1 MRTGIVIGTV
11 VATRKEESL
20 VGCKLLL
27 TQPVTI
33 DKKPVGEPILAVDT
47 VGAGIGEWVIFATGT
62 ASRNAANRPKAAIDA
77 AIIGIIDQV
86 DVDMTIFDE
95 RPQGEGIKK

>member
-33 DKKPVGEPILAVDT
+33 NKEPVGEPIIAVDT
-47 VGAGIGEWVIFATGT
+47 VGAGIGEWVIFASGT

-77 AIIGIIDQV
+77 AIIGIIDQA
-86 DVDMTIFDE
+86 DVNMDLLQQ
-95 RPQGEGIKK
+95 PQGGDK

>member
-20 VGCKLLL
+20 VGCKLML

-33 DKKPVGEPILAVDT
+33 DKEPIGEPIIAVDT

-62 ASRNAANRPKAAIDA
+62 ASRNAADKPKSAIDA
-77 AIIGIIDQV
+77 AIVGIIDQA
-86 DVDMTIFDE
+86 DIRRE
-95 RPQGEGIKK
+95 LLEKQPQGGDKK

>member
-33 DKKPVGEPILAVDT
+33 NKEPVGEPIIAVDT
-47 VGAGIGEWVIFATGT
+47 VGAGIGEWVIFASGT

-77 AIIGIIDQV
+77 AIIGIIDQA
-86 DVDMTIFDE
+86 DVNMDLLKQ
-95 RPQGEGIKK
+95 PQGGDQTK

>member
-1 MRTGIVIGTV
+1 MRMGIVIGTI

-33 DKKPVGEPILAVDT
+33 QKEPVGEPIVAVDT
-47 VGAGIGEWVIFATGT
+47 VGAGVGEWVIFATGT

-77 AIIGIIDQV
+77 AIIGIIDQA
-86 DVDMTIFDE
+86 DVKTDIFDKK
-95 RPQGEGIKK
+95 PQGGDL